1 MKPAGA
7 ELIDRPRRPAAIA
20 MAAKRLRAW
29 DAVAAQDTAEIGEL
43 LGAMRRVKARL
54 ILEHPG
60 G

>member
-1 MKPAGA
+1 MKRARA
-7 ELIDRPRRPAAIA
+7 ELVDRPRCPAAIVKV
-20 MAAKRLRAW
+20 AKRLRAW